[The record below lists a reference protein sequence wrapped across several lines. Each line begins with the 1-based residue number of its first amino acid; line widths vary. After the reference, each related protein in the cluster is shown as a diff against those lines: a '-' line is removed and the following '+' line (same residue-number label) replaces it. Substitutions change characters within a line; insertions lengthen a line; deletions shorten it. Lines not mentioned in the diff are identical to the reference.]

1 MRVLCF
7 RSRAWRRRYIGC
19 AFGVVALLLVSLL
32 VAHDQLPS
40 VMNITCKNDFSAEG
54 IRKIVSSCRFL
65 IYLLKSYFDRLVRLL
80 DIIFLCAHLKHV
92 SYHSHNNSAIMFALI
107 QCGLIATH
115 DCIFKYWNYINPG

>member
-1 MRVLCF
+1 MRLLCF

-32 VAHDQLPS
+32 VAHDQLSS

-65 IYLLKSYFDRLVRLL
+65 IYLLVK
-80 DIIFLCAHLKHV
+80 IIF
-92 SYHSHNNSAIMFALI
+92 
-107 QCGLIATH
+107 
-115 DCIFKYWNYINPG
+115 